1 MQLHFRPAKYRSR
14 PPLQTRIL
22 GEVRDPVWLAK
33 AYRGNYLIDLIT
45 GVSNAAI
52 TVDDTWIEHS
62 LPATVLGLSG

>member
-1 MQLHFRPAKYRSR
+1 
-14 PPLQTRIL
+14 LQTRIL